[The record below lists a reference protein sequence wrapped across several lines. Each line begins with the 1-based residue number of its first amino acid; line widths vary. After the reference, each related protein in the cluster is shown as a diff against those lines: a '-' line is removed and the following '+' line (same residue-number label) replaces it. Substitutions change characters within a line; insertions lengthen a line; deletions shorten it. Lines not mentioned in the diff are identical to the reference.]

1 MRGIGE
7 GDVGRRKLGKI
18 GPLVGAALVFVL
30 VLVVVGCNGAG
41 GGAGGGEFPSD
52 DVRIMVPAD
61 PGGGYDQLGR
71 AVGQTLKE
79 GGVVEENVEVYNVPG
94 ASGTTGLTQFV
105 NENRG
110 DPHQLMVM
118 GSILVGAVKLTDA
131 PVTLVEDTT
140 PVAELSS
147 EYVAIVV
154 PADSEYE
161 NLEQLVEDLQAN
173 PGAVSWAGGSTG
185 GVDQIL
191 VGQLAE
197 EAGVDP
203 REINYVPYDSGGE
216 VITSVLSG
224 DATAGVS
231 GINEFIEQIDAG
243 KLRAL
248 AVSSEEPVQGFD
260 APTLIEEGYDVSIT
274 NWRGVVA
281 PPDLSEEDRQAVI
294 GMIEEMHGTQE
305 WKDFIETNNFEDTFK
320 TGEEFGAF
328 IRKEDQRISQVLQE
342 LGLTQ

>member
-7 GDVGRRKLGKI
+7 GRGSWSRSVKARL
-18 GPLVGAALVFVL
+18 LVGGALVSAL
-30 VLVVVGCNGAG
+30 VLVAAGCDGAG

-71 AVGQTLKE
+71 AVGQTLTDA
-79 GGVVEENVEVYNVPG
+79 GVTEENVEVYNVPG
-94 ASGTTGLTQFV
+94 ASGTSGLNQFV

-131 PVTLVEDTT
+131 PVSLVEDTI
-140 PVAELSS
+140 PVAELTS
-147 EYVAIVV
+147 EYDTIVV

-161 NLEQLVEDLQAN
+161 NLGQLVEDFKAN
-173 PGAVSWAGGSTG
+173 PGSISWAGGSTG

-191 VGQLAE
+191 VGQLAKE
-197 EAGVDP
+197 VGVDP
-203 REINYVPYDSGGE
+203 KDINYVPYDSGGE
-216 VITSVLSG
+216 VVTSVLSG

-231 GINEFIEQIDAG
+231 GINEFIEQVESG
-243 KLRAL
+243 KMRAL
-248 AVSSEEPVQGFD
+248 GVSSEEPVEGFD
-260 APTLIEEGYDVSIT
+260 APTLKQEGYDVSIT

-281 PPDLSEEDRQAVI
+281 PPDLSEEDRRAVV
-294 GMIEEMHGTQE
+294 GMIEEMHGTPE
-305 WKDFIETNNFEDTFK
+305 WKDFVEQNNFEDTFE
-320 TGEEFGAF
+320 TGEEFGAY
-328 IRKEDQRISQVLQE
+328 IEKEDRRITGVLRD
-342 LGLTQ
+342 LGLAQ

>member
-1 MRGIGE
+1 MRGIDE
-7 GDVGRRKLGKI
+7 GDRVWWRLGKI
-18 GPLVGAALVFVL
+18 GPLVGVALVFAL
-30 VLVVVGCNGAG
+30 VLVVAGCNGAG
-41 GGAGGGEFPSD
+41 GGAGGGDFPSED
-52 DVRIMVPAD
+52 IRIMVPAD

-71 AVGQTLKE
+71 AVGQTLTDAD
-79 GGVVEENVEVYNVPG
+79 VIQQTVEVYNVPG

-110 DPHQLMVM
+110 DPHNLMVM

-131 PVTLVEDTT
+131 PVSLVEDTT

-147 EYVAIVV
+147 EYITIVV
-154 PADSEYE
+154 PADSEYK
-161 NLEQLVEDLQAN
+161 NLGQLMDDFKAD
-173 PGAVSWAGGSTG
+173 PGDISWAGGSTG

-197 EAGVDP
+197 EVGVDP
-203 REINYVPYDSGGE
+203 ADINYVPYDSGGE

-243 KLRAL
+243 DLRAL
-248 AVSSEEPVQGFD
+248 GVSSEQPVEGFD

-281 PPDLSEEDRQAVI
+281 PPDLSEEDQQAVI

-305 WKDFIETNNFEDTFK
+305 WKDFIKQNNFEDTFK

-328 IRKEDQRISQVLQE
+328 MRKEDQRISQVLQD